1 MIVFG
6 FVLAKKAEHSIT
18 LMCRVLGVSRSGY
31 HAWVGRPP
39 SVRAVDDARLT
50 ARIRV
55 LHKRRRGVY
64 GSPRIWSDLVLDDG
78 ERIGRKRVER
88 LMRLAGLSGLIEKK
102 YRATTIRVPGVRVAD
117 DLLDRD
123 FAAAAPNRCWVAD
136 ITYLRTRED
145 WLYLVAVQDLYSR
158 RIVGWAM
165 ADHMRAELVTDALQM
180 ALAHRRPDP
189 GLIWHSDQ
197 GSQFVSLAF
206 GQQARAAGIAQSM
219 GSKGDCFDNAVAESF
234 FATIKKELIHRRSWP
249 TKAELRTEVF
259 DYIEVFYNR
268 ERRHSRLGML
278 SPVNFENSTRC
289 KGGPKLAASPLVSI
303 DRNSDTTTT
312 TAADA
317 A

>member
-1 MIVFG
+1 MFG
-6 FVLAKKAEHSIT
+6 FIAAKKAEHPIAI
-18 LMCRVLGVSRSGY
+18 MCRVLQVSRSGY
-31 HAWVGRPP
+31 HAWVKRPP
-39 SVRAVDDARLT
+39 SARALEDARLT

-55 LHKRRRGVY
+55 LHKLRRGVY

-78 ERIGRKRVER
+78 EKIARKRVER
-88 LMRLAGLSGLIEKK
+88 LMRQAGLSGLIVKQWK
-102 YRATTIRVPGVRVAD
+102 ATTIRVPGVRVAD

-123 FAAAAPNRCWVAD
+123 FTASAPNQRWVAD
-136 ITYLRTRED
+136 ITYLRTWEG

-158 RIVGWAM
+158 RIVGWSV

-180 ALAHRRPDP
+180 ALAHRRPGP
-189 GLIWHSDQ
+189 GLTLHSDQ

-219 GSKGDCFDNAVAESF
+219 GSRGDCFDNAVAESF

-268 ERRHSRLGML
+268 QRRHSTLGQL
-278 SPVNFENSTRC
+278 SPAQFEKIT
-289 KGGPKLAASPLVSI
+289 LQHDQAA
-303 DRNSDTTTT
+303 
-312 TAADA
+312 
-317 A
+317 